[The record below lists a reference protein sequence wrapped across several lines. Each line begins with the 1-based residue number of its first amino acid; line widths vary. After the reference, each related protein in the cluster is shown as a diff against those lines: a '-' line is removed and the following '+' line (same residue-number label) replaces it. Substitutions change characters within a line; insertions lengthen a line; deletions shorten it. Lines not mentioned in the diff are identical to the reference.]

1 MSKKNIALLG
11 ATLVSVIYGLT
22 FTIAKDVM
30 PQYIDAYGFILLR
43 VGGTTLLFWLFW
55 FFMPK
60 EKIALNDFPRII
72 AAAFFGVAFNML
84 TFFKGLSLTSP
95 ISAAVI
101 MVSTPMI
108 VLVLSA
114 IIMKEPMKK
123 RMVSG
128 IILGLIGTAFL
139 ILYGKSIGS
148 TTHGGFGNFLVLV
161 NAISYGFYLI
171 IVKKLMEKYNA
182 FTFVKWIYS
191 FGLIMVLPF
200 GWSQLTTAQ
209 WILIPTLIYWK
220 IGFVVVVSTFLTYLL
235 NLLTMKELKPTT
247 VAVFIYLQPL
257 FATIFAISLGKD
269 KLDLVKIVSA
279 ILIFIGVYLVTS
291 SPNSSNK
298 PNKIRR
304 MLPLGLRANFLLSLT
319 SFRK

>member
-1 MSKKNIALLG
+1 MSKRNLALIG
-11 ATLVSVIYGLT
+11 ATIVSIIYGVT

-30 PQYIDAYGFILLR
+30 PLYIDAYGFILLR
-43 VGGTTLLFWLFW
+43 VGGSVLLFWLVW
-55 FFMPK
+55 LFMPK
-60 EKIALNDFPRII
+60 EKLALSDFPRII

-108 VLVLSA
+108 VLTLSA
-114 IIMKEPMKK
+114 IIMKERMQK
-123 RMVSG
+123 RMVFG

-148 TTHGGFGNFLVLV
+148 ATNAGLGNFLVLV

-171 IVKKLMEKYNA
+171 IVKKLMDKYNA
-182 FTFVKWIYS
+182 FTFVKWIYL
-191 FGLIMVLPF
+191 FGFIMVLPF
-200 GWSQLTTAQ
+200 GWSQFQTVNWALVPMN
-209 WILIPTLIYWK
+209 ICWK
-220 IGFVVVVSTFLTYLL
+220 IVFVVIFSTFLTYLL
-235 NLLTMKELKPTT
+235 NLLSMKELKPTT

-269 KLDLVKIVSA
+269 ELSLVKIGSA
-279 ILIFIGVYLVTS
+279 VLIFVGVYLVTQ
-291 SPNSSNK
+291 K
-298 PNKIRR
+298 K
-304 MLPLGLRANFLLSLT
+304 
-319 SFRK
+319 K